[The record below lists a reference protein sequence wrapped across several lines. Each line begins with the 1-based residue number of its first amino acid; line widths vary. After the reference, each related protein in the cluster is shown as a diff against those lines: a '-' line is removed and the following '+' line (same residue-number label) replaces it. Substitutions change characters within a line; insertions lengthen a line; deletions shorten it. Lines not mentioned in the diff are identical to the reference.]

1 MNRGISRFGLAALAL
16 GYAFLYAPILSM
28 VAYSFNDNRLASVWG
43 HFSFQAYG
51 QLLADSQ
58 LRSAALL
65 SLEIGLL
72 TGLSATVLGTLA
84 GFCLA
89 RFRRLPTLTVFA
101 GLVSAPMVM
110 PEVIV
115 GFSLLLLFLFVL
127 RLDLGVT
134 AIWTGHTTVAMAYV
148 TTLVRSRLLEMDK
161 SLEEAALDLGARPVG
176 VFFTITLPIIAPTLV
191 AGFLLAFTLS
201 WDDVVITSLLAGAG
215 VNTLPTLVF
224 SSVKFGLSPKIN
236 ALATLIVVVVTTG
249 VLVANRVML
258 RQRKPAEPQEEPV
271 RPPPAWTDA
280 PATAAD

>member
-1 MNRGISRFGLAALAL
+1 MNRGISRVGLAALAV
-16 GYAFLYAPILSM
+16 GYAFLYAPILTM
-28 VAYSFNDNRLASVWG
+28 VVYSFNDNRLASVWG
-43 HFSFQAYG
+43 HFSFRAYA
-51 QLLADSQ
+51 QLFADGQ

-72 TGLSATVLGTLA
+72 TGTAATLLGTLA

-89 RFRRLPTLTVFA
+89 RFRRMRTLTVFA

-127 RLDLGVT
+127 RLDLGVV
-134 AIWTGHTTVAMAYV
+134 AIWTGHTTVALAYV
-148 TTLVRSRLLEMDK
+148 TTLVRSRLLELDK
-161 SLEEAALDLGARPVG
+161 SLEEAALDLGARPAG
-176 VFFTITLPIIAPTLV
+176 VFFTITLPIVAPTLV

-236 ALATLIVVVVTTG
+236 ALATLIVLVVTAG
-249 VLVANRVML
+249 VLLANRVML
-258 RQRKPAEPQEEPV
+258 RQRRTAAPSAEPAEV
-271 RPPPAWTDA
+271 PPPWSGSPSRAV
-280 PATAAD
+280 P